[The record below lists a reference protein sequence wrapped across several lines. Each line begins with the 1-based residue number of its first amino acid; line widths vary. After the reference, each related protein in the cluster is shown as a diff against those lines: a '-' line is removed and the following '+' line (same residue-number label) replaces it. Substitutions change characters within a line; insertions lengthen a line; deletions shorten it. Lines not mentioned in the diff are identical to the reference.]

1 MLKNTSS
8 KSLLI
13 FLIRFLTAI
22 NFGFIYSSL
31 TLYLTNVI
39 HFSLMHA
46 VNVTSLFIAL
56 YYFFPI
62 VAGYIGNNFIDFKVL
77 FLMGLLF
84 QIISSVL
91 WLLSTSKTSAYLAIS
106 FFVAGSMVITLCIN
120 MLLTKI
126 HDKKPAEI
134 KREAF
139 IWLYFAMNFGIFS
152 GYLLS
157 GFFAIFHDYRAL
169 FVFNI
174 LINTFIIFTVILL
187 FKGICFNDKYRAK
200 SAFPVGFALYL
211 LVIPISYF
219 ILQSHALSR
228 SYLLLI
234 YTLSFLFI
242 AKALLFSPPD
252 SKSKKHCISVLTILL
267 LSVLFWVIYMITPTI
282 LMAFLQTLIKSHSW
296 HHAIAPQWIGNIDPI
311 VALIFSPIVINLMN
325 RKKGLL
331 LKFKD
336 STFCFAFGIFLTVLA
351 LWILVLSLQYHLLL
365 IPSIMLFIF
374 MTSLAEIFV
383 GPVSYAFIIELLPDS
398 LKGLVSGFWVIT
410 IGFGGL
416 ISGYLS
422 KGIFNL
428 STDRASHLSDHMT
441 KSINFSVLF
450 TVTFAA
456 FLVTYY
462 LLRCSKS
469 LSLKEG

>member
-1 MLKNTSS
+1 MFKNTSS

-46 VNVTSLFIAL
+46 VNITSLFIAL

-62 VAGYIGNNFIDFKVL
+62 IAGYIGNNFIDFKSL
-77 FLMGLLF
+77 FLLGLLF

-91 WLLSTSKTSAYLAIS
+91 WLLAASKTSAYFAVS

-126 HDKKPAEI
+126 HDRKPAEI

-139 IWLYFAMNFGIFS
+139 IWLYFAMNFGILF

-157 GFFAIFHDYRAL
+157 GFFTIFHDYSAL
-169 FVFNI
+169 FILNA

-187 FKGICFNDKYRAK
+187 FKGIRFNDKYRAK
-200 SAFPVGFALYL
+200 SAFPVGFTLYL
-211 LVIPISYF
+211 LVILISYF

-228 SYLLLI
+228 NYLLLI
-234 YTLSFLFI
+234 YTLSFLLI
-242 AKALLFSPPD
+242 AKKLLFSPAD
-252 SKSKKHCISVLTILL
+252 FASKKHCMSVLIILL
-267 LSVLFWVIYMITPTI
+267 LSIVFWAIYMITPTI
-282 LMAFLQTLIKSHSW
+282 LMAFLQTLIKHRRW
-296 HHAIAPQWIGNIDPI
+296 HHTIAPQWIGNIDPI
-311 VALIFSPIVINLMN
+311 VALIFSPIVINVMK

-331 LKFKD
+331 LRFKD
-336 STFCFAFGIFLTVLA
+336 STFCFAFGIFLTILA
-351 LWILVLSLQYHLLL
+351 LWILVLSLQYHLVL
-365 IPSIMLFIF
+365 IFSIMLFIF

-383 GPVSYAFIIELLPDS
+383 GPVSYAFIVELLPDS

-422 KGIFNL
+422 KSIFNIREARANHL
-428 STDRASHLSDHMT
+428 PYPMSTN
-441 KSINFSVLF
+441 INVSVLL
-450 TVTFAA
+450 TVTFMV
-456 FLVTYY
+456 FLVTYC
-462 LLRCSKS
+462 LLRYSKR
-469 LSLKEG
+469 LTILE